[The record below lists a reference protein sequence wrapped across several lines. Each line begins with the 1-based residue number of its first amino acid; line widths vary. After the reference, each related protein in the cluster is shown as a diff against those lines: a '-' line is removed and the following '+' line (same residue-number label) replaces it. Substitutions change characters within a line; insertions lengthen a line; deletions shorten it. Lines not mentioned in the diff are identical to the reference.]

1 MTQMMTLK
9 LYEVWAKKVAKLVKL
24 EIFDITEKFHFRQVC
39 AKKFHLL
46 YGIIKDPY
54 GPINGG
60 MN

>member
-1 MTQMMTLK
+1 M

-24 EIFDITEKFHFRQVC
+24 EILDITEKFHFRQNC
-39 AKKFHLL
+39 AKKFQLL